1 MRSLGVALLVATG
14 CQSDRAA
21 PAPAPAPVPGPSV
34 AASSPSAPAP
44 SIPRDAPAPQPDG
57 SPARV
62 GGNWLKCYASFQ
74 PRNDPKLDVMRLGL
88 LCGPSNGMKKA
99 HEATAQAGASSE
111 HRFPASAGDCFR
123 VFAVGDSSVQ
133 DLDVEVLDPAG
144 KRVAWDTSDDRWPI
158 ALPDGPFCALSEG
171 EYRAVVR
178 AQRGSGRYAIEVW
191 RLR

>member
-1 MRSLGVALLVATG
+1 L
-14 CQSDRAA
+14 
-21 PAPAPAPVPGPSV
+21 
-34 AASSPSAPAP
+34 
-44 SIPRDAPAPQPDG
+44 
-57 SPARV
+57 
-62 GGNWLKCYASFQ
+62 

-99 HEATAQAGASSE
+99 HEAVGQAVPQAGAASE

-123 VFAVGDSSVQ
+123 VFAVAEPSVQ

-158 ALPDGPFCALSEG
+158 ALPDGPFCALSDG

-178 AQRGSGRYAIEVW
+178 AASGSGRYAIEVW